1 MVVQQSNRI
10 WIDSKKEETLLAG
23 QVNEVW
29 IGVHAEGKMK
39 ERMMNDFE
47 KESIRVMV
55 NENADK
61 QKREERRSE
70 EEERIAR
77 LLVDQCEVAAVNKVE
92 LMMMMM
98 I

>member
-1 MVVQQSNRI
+1 M
-10 WIDSKKEETLLAG
+10 LAG

-55 NENADK
+55 NENTDK
-61 QKREERRSE
+61 QEREERRSE